1 MLKYMTA
8 RSVQGIPGTD
18 DNFGVRN
25 NSSGQIWSETK
36 KVGSTGDVVLDKECV
51 PKVRFGDTLQI
62 HDLALALRP
71 LYLEWVMR
79 FWELELH
86 RALELA
92 DELLA
97 AAKNVKDPAMLLCG
111 NHARGATLLHLGELV
126 SAKEHEEEALAAFDL
141 RQPLPA
147 ELEARRLAS
156 FTCLHFGLFGIGYPD
171 RAWAIS
177 CEMLEMAQQCS
188 DPYVLA
194 MASYFAAEHNLMRGD
209 GTAAQKCAKEAMAL
223 ADEMGLVSIS
233 ALATTCYGASLIARG
248 RYEEGIAGIRRG
260 FSAIRAEGGTPFV
273 WYLCLLASGL
283 GRIGRPQEG
292 LEVVEQGFAS
302 VEKTGEQIASP
313 YLNHVKGEL
322 LLAQNPSDVAKAEQ
336 CFRTAIE
343 IARRQSAKSQELR
356 ATTSLTRLLAKQG
369 KPDEARAM
377 LAAIYGWF
385 TEGFD
390 SADLKEAKALLD
402 QLAALIPCPEHP
414 LFFLPTFLRA
424 LLR

>member
-1 MLKYMTA
+1 MLKYITA
-8 RSVQGIPGTD
+8 ESVQGTLGTD
-18 DNFGVRN
+18 NNFGVRD
-25 NSSGQIWSETK
+25 NSSGQIRSETK
-36 KVGSTGDVVLDKECV
+36 NVGSTGNVVLDREYV

-62 HDLALALRP
+62 HDPVLALRP

-92 DELLA
+92 DKLMA
-97 AAKNVKDPAMLLCG
+97 AAKNVRDPAMLLCG

-126 SAKEHEEEALAAFDL
+126 SAKEHEEEALAVFDPQQL
-141 RQPLPA
+141 LPA

-209 GTAAQKCAKEAMAL
+209 GAAAQKCAKEAMAL
-223 ADEMGLVSIS
+223 AEKMGLVSVS
-233 ALATTCYGASLIARG
+233 GLATTCYGASLIARG
-248 RYEEGIAGIRRG
+248 LYEEGIASIRRG
-260 FSAIRAEGGTPFV
+260 FSTIRAEGGTPFA
-273 WYLCLLASGL
+273 WYLCILATGL

-302 VEKTGEQIASP
+302 VAKTGEQIASP
-313 YLNHVKGEL
+313 YLNHVRGEL

-343 IARRQSAKSQELR
+343 IARRQSAKSEELR
-356 ATTSLTRLLAKQG
+356 ATTSLARLRVKQG
-369 KPDEARAM
+369 RPEEARAM
-377 LAAIYGWF
+377 LAATYGWF

-390 SADLKEAKALLD
+390 TPDLKEAKALLD
-402 QLAALIPCPEHP
+402 ELAALIPRLEPP
-414 LFFLPTFLRA
+414 LFLPPRFLGA
-424 LLR
+424 LFR